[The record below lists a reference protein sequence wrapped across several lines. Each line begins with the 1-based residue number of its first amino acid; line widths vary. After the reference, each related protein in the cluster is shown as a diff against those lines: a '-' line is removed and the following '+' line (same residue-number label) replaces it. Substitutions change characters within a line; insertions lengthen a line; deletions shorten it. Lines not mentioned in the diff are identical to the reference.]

1 MMIEEF
7 EKLVGKTVKAEE
19 YKVIELVYT
28 WHPAISNTTG
38 KKQMADLYTNFGMSV
53 IKGMVPVA
61 QKMSEI
67 DNERRKL
74 QAKMDM
80 LKEREE
86 MLKEG
91 DLQLEDAIVIVNRE
105 YMKAETPEKFEV
117 VMKNLE
123 MDAEIKNMARRIADV

>member
-7 EKLVGKTVKAEE
+7 EKLVGKTVKKEE

-38 KKQMADLYTNFGMSV
+38 KKQMAYLYINFGISV

-61 QKMSEI
+61 QKMYEI
-67 DNERRKL
+67 DKERREL
-74 QAKMDM
+74 QGKMDM
-80 LKEREE
+80 LKFREE
-86 MLKEG
+86 MLVEG

-105 YMKAETPEKFEV
+105 YMKAETMEKFEV

-123 MDAEIKNMARRIADV
+123 MDSEIKNIARRIADV

>member
-1 MMIEEF
+1 MMIDEF
-7 EKLVGKTVKAEE
+7 EKLIGKTVKAEE

-67 DNERRKL
+67 DMERRKL

>member
-7 EKLVGKTVKAEE
+7 EKLVGKTVKKED

-38 KKQMADLYTNFGMSV
+38 KKQMADLYINFGISI
-53 IKGMVPVA
+53 IKGMGPVA

-67 DNERRKL
+67 DKERRKL
-74 QAKMDM
+74 QGKMDT
-80 LKEREE
+80 LKFREE
-86 MLKEG
+86 MLAEG

-105 YMKAETPEKFEV
+105 YMKAETLEKFEA

-123 MDAEIKNMARRIADV
+123 MDSEIKNIARRIADV